1 MKFVDTLIIDGSKKR
16 ESDGALIVNARA
28 ARTGIQFYNGSEVER
43 PDLGTVAV
51 FRGADEVFDK
61 ASLAS
66 FAHRP
71 ITVDHPPVPVDA
83 SNWKDYAVGQT
94 ADEVTATDIYVRVPL
109 MVSDGEAI
117 RTVEGGKRELSVG
130 YDCELDWTPGITKDG
145 VKFDAR
151 QRNIRVNHIAIVDR
165 GRAGSNVRIGD
176 YATPIETRDHEGTSN
191 MKTLLVD
198 GFPIADVSP
207 AAEMVIAKLQDTI
220 KKLGDSASTLTSDHA
235 AALAAKD
242 TKIGELTAQVAK
254 LTADAVTA
262 DKIDQLVADRSAL
275 VGTAVKLVPD
285 LQVKGLT
292 DAAIKIAVV
301 KAKLGDD
308 AVKDQPEAAIGGMF
322 AVLARDVKADDAHTF
337 DAVRQAFVAPTPAQ
351 ASTLRDMKDPTGH
364 DARVR
369 RLQDAWKDQPA
380 GQA

>member
-28 ARTGIQFYNGSEVER
+28 ARTGIQFYNGAEVDR

-109 MVSDGEAI
+109 MVSDGDAI

-191 MKTLLVD
+191 MKTLIVD

-220 KKLGDSASTLTSDHA
+220 KTLNASTSTLTVDHT

-242 TKIGELTAQVAK
+242 AKIGELTAQVAK
-254 LTADAVTA
+254 LTADAITS
-262 DKIDQLVADRSAL
+262 DKLDQMVADRTAL
-275 VGTAVKLVPD
+275 VGVATKLVPD

-292 DAAIKIAVV
+292 DAAIRVAVV

-322 AVLARDVKADDAHTF
+322 TVLARDVKADDVGT
-337 DAVRQAFVAPTPAQ
+337 DPVRQAFVSPTPSQ
-351 ASTLRDMKDPTGH
+351 AATVRDANDPTGH
-364 DARVR
+364 NARVR
-369 RLQDAWKDQPA
+369 RLQDAWKDAPA

>member
-1 MKFVDTLIIDGSKKR
+1 MKFVDTVTIKGTKTRD
-16 ESDGALIVNARA
+16 SDGALIVDARA
-28 ARTGIQFYNGSEVER
+28 ARTGIQVYAGAEVDR
-43 PDLGTVAV
+43 PDLERVTV

-94 ADEVTATDIYVRVPL
+94 ADEVTANDIYVRVPL
-109 MVSDGEAI
+109 MVSDGNAI
-117 RTVEGGKRELSVG
+117 NTVKSGKRELSVG
-130 YDCELDWTPGITKDG
+130 YDCDLDWTPGITQDG
-145 VKFDAR
+145 VAFDAR

-176 YATPIETRDHEGTSN
+176 YASPIETKDEGSSN
-191 MKTLLVD
+191 MNKTMIVD

-207 AAEMVIAKLQDTI
+207 AAEMVIVKLQDQI
-220 KKLGDSASTLTSDHA
+220 AKLNTSASTLATDHA
-235 AALAAKD
+235 KVLAD
-242 TKIGELTAQVAK
+242 RDVKIGELTAENKK
-254 LTADAVTA
+254 LTDAALTG
-262 DKIDQLVADRSAL
+262 DKLDQMVADRANL
-275 VGTAVKLVPD
+275 VSVATKLVPD
-285 LQVKGLT
+285 LQIKGLS
-292 DAAIKIAVV
+292 DAAIKTAVV

-308 AVKDQPEAAIGGMF
+308 AVKDQNDAAIGGMF
-322 AVLARDVKADDAHTF
+322 TVIARDVKTDDTT
-337 DAVRQAFVAPTPAQ
+337 DAVRQAFVSPTPAQ
-351 ASTLRDMKDPTGH
+351 TQTVKDANDPRGYE
-364 DARVR
+364 ARNR